1 MAWIAVLML
10 IVVGHPGMALLLAF
24 LILFFGIDMYEV
36 YEGDF
41 LLFTTNDVEEVEYY
55 RIEGYTVRKV

>member
-1 MAWIAVLML
+1 
-10 IVVGHPGMALLLAF
+10 
-24 LILFFGIDMYEV
+24 MYEI

-41 LLFTTNDVEEVEYY
+41 LLFTINDVEEVEYY